1 MTFASF
7 DAPHAAGFEVLA
19 GRSQGLQRLMVA
31 AGRLPSS
38 DVGIVHVHHGDEVL
52 RVVSGEIL
60 VRCGDSRRVC
70 GPGDLIVVPP
80 DMPHGFRVLEET
92 VMEVVAEYDIGTL
105 YPVTGAGGAVEL
117 VEVYRPD
124 LPWGRRPPPGK
135 SWTSDAELDELRA
148 RLAFDV

>member
-7 DAPHAAGFEVLA
+7 DVPHAAGFEVLA
-19 GRSQGLQRLMVA
+19 GRSQGLQRLMVV
-31 AGRLPSS
+31 AGRLPAS

-80 DMPHGFRVLEET
+80 EVPHGFRVLEET

-105 YPVTGAGGAVEL
+105 YPVTGASGSVEL
-117 VEVYRPD
+117 VEVHRPD
-124 LPWGRRPPPGK
+124 LPWGRPPPAG
-135 SWTSDAELDELRA
+135 SAWTSDDELQA
-148 RLAFDV
+148 IYTRLAYDV